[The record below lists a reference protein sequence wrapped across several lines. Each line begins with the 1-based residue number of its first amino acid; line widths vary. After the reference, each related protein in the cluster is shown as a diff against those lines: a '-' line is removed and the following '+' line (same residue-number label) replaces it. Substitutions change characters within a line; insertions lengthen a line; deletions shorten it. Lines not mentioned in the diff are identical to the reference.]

1 MIACVSAYGGT
12 KGYSSSSAALS
23 SGLGSSSYGSGLSG
37 PSAGLGSLSGRRLSS
52 SGLGGLGSSLSGNNF
67 ASNAGPV
74 QVQAAIQTRH
84 QVQYLDVP
92 IVSDINPTTIEVGA
106 SPLPVTILFRSSSS
120 RLNVQ
125 QVHDSAQGS
134 VQETSSEDEP
144 HRLLHSVT
152 KPIIQEVHEVITPF
166 RKITQEIQPVQEEI
180 LTVVPR
186 GQQQTV
192 SAQAA
197 PVLTQAAPVLT
208 QAAPAVLTQSAPA
221 VLTQSAPAVL
231 TQSSPAVLTQ
241 SAPALVA
248 QEISSGPLLITGTTS
263 QSDSNELLGPAA
275 SLLGSSRSRGSVASA
290 LGGTK
295 SKY

>member
-197 PVLTQAAPVLT
+197 PVLTQAAP
-208 QAAPAVLTQSAPA
+208 AVLTQSAPA